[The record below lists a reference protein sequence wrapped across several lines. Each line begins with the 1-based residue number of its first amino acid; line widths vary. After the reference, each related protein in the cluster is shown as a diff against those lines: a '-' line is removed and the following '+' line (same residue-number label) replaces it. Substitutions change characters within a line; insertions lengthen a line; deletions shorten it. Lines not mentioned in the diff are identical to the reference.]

1 MRVLLDHCVPRLLGP
16 LLEGHEVQTAA
27 ERGWDELRNGELLR
41 AAAEDGFDAM
51 LTVDAGI
58 AHQQDRDSLPLA
70 VVLIRSRS
78 NRIVDVRPLVPA
90 ILNAVRGRPPKGFVE
105 VDGRPQRGR

>member
-1 MRVLLDHCVPRLLGP
+1 MRLLLDHCVPRLLGA

-41 AAAEDGFDAM
+41 AAADDGLEPM
-51 LTVDAGI
+51 ITVDAGI
-58 AHQQDRDSLPLA
+58 AHQQGRESLPLA

-78 NRIVDVRPLVPA
+78 NRIADLRPLVPV
-90 ILNAVRGRPPKGFVE
+90 ILNAIQRCPPKGLVE
-105 VDGRPQRGR
+105 VEGRPKGRG